1 MKKLI
6 IISLILLSSCVNI
19 DWDKTQKV
27 KPEDFSLT
35 KEYLVLTRTNY
46 YTVVTKLNK
55 PIVKNATLFDTLA
68 ITNTPNVIIP
78 IGISDNISTELVNED
93 ALRDQDKN
101 RIQRKF
107 TIIFE
112 DVVNGD
118 NDYNDLV
125 VEIHEVINKN
135 KINIQ
140 INPIALGATIQSKL
154 GFDMYSNDTKVFS
167 YVLTDNNRK
176 DLFDNATGFI
186 NTIGAR
192 LNFSTKSY
200 SINNPINSIS
210 NIRMVYFLEV
220 NNNRFYI
227 CYSDELV
234 NQTINYSS
242 QITLNGVPFG
252 ILIPETNFIYPKE
265 KESIFN
271 AYASFS
277 SWMRGYSTDPFNRP
291 INEYLYK

>member
-6 IISLILLSSCVNI
+6 IISLILLSSCINI

-46 YTVVTKLNK
+46 YTVVTKLNN

>member
-35 KEYLVLTRTNY
+35 KEYLVSTRSNY
-46 YTVVTKLNK
+46 YTIVTKLGK

-78 IGISDNISTELVNED
+78 IGISDNISTEFVNED

-135 KINIQ
+135 NINIQ
-140 INPIALGATIQSKL
+140 VKPIALGATIQSKL

-176 DLFDNATGFI
+176 DLFGNATGFI